1 MTQSY
6 HYNEN
11 LFVRP
16 PEPGMG
22 LAVARRTVFRK
33 RCACGTEP
41 WASEEK
47 CPKCGT
53 LLDESTCENWGDVAT
68 RVALG
73 NSLIHPSGAHDL
85 LGMERHIAA
94 GTLLTSGRHLQHGDR
109 TQPGR
114 GINVF
119 SNCSTA
125 ATSAE
130 KFYLLLSGSGVGR
143 CYDDDVMLVDWRR
156 MPEVRCVLSPNH
168 PDFDPE
174 VCDSTSAASHGL
186 FVAATARKEG
196 ALIEFDLSG
205 SSTNG
210 GVTITKPGKDYYYF
224 VEDSREGWGRA
235 IELLESMAYEGWSH
249 RVLVLDFSFV
259 RAKGQPIAGMQ
270 HRPSAGPVPT
280 IKAIR
285 SIREMAER
293 ARSEGWPE
301 WKQTLYVDH
310 YLADCVHLGGARRAA
325 RISIKH
331 WRDPGIAEY
340 CRIKQAGGLWTANMS
355 VGLDEEFYDC
365 LAAGD
370 PWACLVA
377 DAIVDGQYVDLTGE
391 PGSIN
396 QHRLHVRTDQI
407 DELSAKLGGNYPKL
421 TPMMARLRGDLHAR
435 LMNKKWIFI
444 TNPCQPGFATV
455 LTPEGIKTFDDI
467 DVGST
472 IWSGKRWTKVTAKM
486 ATGTK
491 PVYRFRTTAGAFIG
505 TRDHR
510 VVSEGVKIPVGECE
524 SIDRVRGGLD
534 SEVDL
539 NPQDIMDG
547 WVMGDGSVHK
557 ASNNLVYLCVG
568 KKDGDILVDLKD
580 WVLEPRPGLG
590 AYAYEVDTTI
600 EAKELPKT
608 YEREVPRRFFHGD
621 AAKMRGFLRGLY
633 SANGS
638 IVSTRITLKA
648 TSFAIISS
656 VQQMLSALG
665 IGSYYTTNKTQT
677 ILFPNGEYETKQ
689 SFDLNITSDRSR
701 FRKLI
706 GFVQHYKQAALNEIC
721 DAKRSNRGSRNT
733 FDITSIEFVG
743 DLPVYDIT
751 VEADEHTY
759 WTGGLLVSNC
769 SEISLLITGGY
780 CIVMDVAP
788 CNIPKL
794 DGYYCH
800 YRGVPIWG
808 SDYVSDLGYEIQED
822 FEDAV
827 RHAARACIRTNLLPA
842 HFQGEV
848 QRTNRIGISLAGVHE
863 YAWKRF
869 GFTFRDLLDESKSQP
884 FWDSLASA
892 RRALHDECV
901 RYSEV
906 LGVAAPHT
914 ESAFKP
920 GGSVPK
926 IHGLSECA
934 NLPSLP
940 YMIRWVQ
947 FAKGDP
953 RVAEYEA
960 AGYPVKRGVRSYE
973 MSEIVGFP
981 TQMPIAEMMGDKLV
995 TAGDATPE
1003 EHYQW
1008 LRLLEKYWIVG
1019 VEEDGTPMEDRGN
1032 QVAYTLKF
1040 DPKKVS
1046 RQEWFETWRRNQASV
1061 RCCAVMPQVDATAY
1075 AYQPEEPI
1083 TRETYEE
1090 MISKIRASTEVFDPE
1105 TSSCTMGACP
1115 L

>member
-1 MTQSY
+1 MTTSY
-6 HYNEN
+6 HYNKS

-16 PEPGMG
+16 PEEGMG

-33 RCACGTEP
+33 RCACGAEP
-41 WASEEK
+41 WASEER
-47 CPKCGT
+47 CPKCAAA
-53 LLDESTCENWGDVAT
+53 LDESTCENWGDVAT
-68 RVALG
+68 RVATG
-73 NSLIHPSGAHDL
+73 NTLIHPSGARDL
-85 LGMERHIAA
+85 LDLERHIASGA
-94 GTLLTSGRHLQHGDR
+94 LLTSGRHLQHGDR

-114 GINVF
+114 TINVF

-156 MPEVRCVLSPNH
+156 MPEVHCVLSHHH
-168 PDFDPE
+168 PDHDFDI
-174 VCDSTSAASHGL
+174 CDSPDFATSHGM
-186 FVAATARKEG
+186 FVTAAGRKEG
-196 ALIEFDLSG
+196 VLIEFDLSCG
-205 SSTNG
+205 SDL
-210 GVTITKPGKDYYYF
+210 GKDYYYF
-224 VEDSREGWGRA
+224 VEDSREGWARA
-235 IELLESMAYEGWSH
+235 VELLEGMTYEGWSC
-249 RVLVLDFSFV
+249 RKLVLDFSFV
-259 RAKGQPIAGMQ
+259 RAKGRPIVGMQ

-280 IKAIR
+280 IKAIQ
-285 SIREMAER
+285 SICRMVER
-293 ARSEGWPE
+293 ARTEGWPE

-331 WRDPGIAEY
+331 WRDPGIMEY

-355 VGLDEEFYDC
+355 VGLDEEFYDR

-370 PWACLVA
+370 EWARLVA

-396 QHRLHVRTDQI
+396 QHRLHARADGVA
-407 DELSAKLGGNYPKL
+407 EMSARLGGNYPKL
-421 TPMMARLRGDLHAR
+421 TPMMRRLREDLHQR
-435 LMNKKWIFI
+435 LVRKRWIFI
-444 TNPCQPGFATV
+444 TNP
-455 LTPEGIKTFDDI
+455 
-467 DVGST
+467 
-472 IWSGKRWTKVTAKM
+472 
-486 ATGTK
+486 
-491 PVYRFRTTAGAFIG
+491 
-505 TRDHR
+505 
-510 VVSEGVKIPVGECE
+510 
-524 SIDRVRGGLD
+524 
-534 SEVDL
+534 
-539 NPQDIMDG
+539 
-547 WVMGDGSVHK
+547 
-557 ASNNLVYLCVG
+557 
-568 KKDGDILVDLKD
+568 
-580 WVLEPRPGLG
+580 
-590 AYAYEVDTTI
+590 
-600 EAKELPKT
+600 
-608 YEREVPRRFFHGD
+608 
-621 AAKMRGFLRGLY
+621 
-633 SANGS
+633 
-638 IVSTRITLKA
+638 
-648 TSFAIISS
+648 
-656 VQQMLSALG
+656 
-665 IGSYYTTNKTQT
+665 
-677 ILFPNGEYETKQ
+677 
-689 SFDLNITSDRSR
+689 
-701 FRKLI
+701 
-706 GFVQHYKQAALNEIC
+706 
-721 DAKRSNRGSRNT
+721 
-733 FDITSIEFVG
+733 
-743 DLPVYDIT
+743 
-751 VEADEHTY
+751 
-759 WTGGLLVSNC
+759 C

-788 CNIPKL
+788 CNIQKL
-794 DGYYCH
+794 DE
-800 YRGVPIWG
+800 YREKCREQDKVFAWPDLYPPNRAEQLG
-808 SDYVSDLGYEIQED
+808 DYLDALEGQIQAE
-822 FEDAV
+822 FESAV

-848 QRTNRIGISLAGVHE
+848 DRTNRIGISLAGIHE

-869 GFTFRDLLDESKSQP
+869 GLTFRDLLDEGKSNE
-884 FWDSLASA
+884 FWESLAAA
-892 RRALHDECV
+892 RRTLHEECV
-901 RYSEV
+901 RYSREI
-906 LGVAAPHT
+906 GVTPPHT

-960 AGYPVKRGVRSYE
+960 AGYPVKRDVRSYE

-981 TQMPIAEMMGDKLV
+981 TQMPIAELMGDKLV

-1019 VEEDGTPMEDRGN
+1019 VELDGTPMEDRGN

-1061 RCCAVMPQVDATAY
+1061 RCCAVMPQVDVTAY
-1075 AYQPEEPI
+1075 AYQPEEAI
-1083 TRETYEE
+1083 TKEVYEQ
-1090 MISKIRASTEVFDPE
+1090 MTDRIRRATEVFDPD

>member
-1 MTQSY
+1 MRIMTTSY
-6 HYNEN
+6 HYNKS

-16 PEPGMG
+16 PEEGMG

-33 RCACGTEP
+33 RCACGAEP
-41 WASEEK
+41 WASEER
-47 CPKCGT
+47 CPKCAAA
-53 LLDESTCENWGDVAT
+53 LDESTCENWGDVAT
-68 RVALG
+68 RVATG
-73 NSLIHPSGAHDL
+73 NALIHPSGARDL
-85 LGMERHIAA
+85 LDLERHIASGA
-94 GTLLTSGRHLQHGDR
+94 LLTSGRHLQHGDR

-114 GINVF
+114 TINVF

-156 MPEVRCVLSPNH
+156 MPEVHCVLSHKH
-168 PDFDPE
+168 PDHDFDI
-174 VCDSTSAASHGL
+174 CDSPDFATSHGM
-186 FVAATARKEG
+186 FVTAAGRKEG
-196 ALIEFDLSG
+196 VLIEFDLSCG
-205 SSTNG
+205 SDL
-210 GVTITKPGKDYYYF
+210 GKDYYYF
-224 VEDSREGWGRA
+224 VEDSREGWARA
-235 IELLESMAYEGWSH
+235 VELLEGMTYEGWSC
-249 RVLVLDFSFV
+249 RKLVLDFSFV
-259 RAKGQPIAGMQ
+259 RAKGRPIVGMQ

-280 IKAIR
+280 IKAIQ
-285 SIREMAER
+285 SICRMVER
-293 ARSEGWPE
+293 ARTEGWPE

-331 WRDPGIAEY
+331 WRDPGIMEY

-355 VGLDEEFYDC
+355 VGLDEEFYDQ

-370 PWACLVA
+370 EWARLVA

-396 QHRLHVRTDQI
+396 QHRLHARADGVA
-407 DELSAKLGGNYPKL
+407 EMSARLGGNYPKL
-421 TPMMARLRGDLHAR
+421 TSMMRRLREDLHQR
-435 LMNKKWIFI
+435 LVAKKWIFI

-455 LTPEGIKTFDDI
+455 LTPEGVKTFDDI

-472 IWSGKRWTKVTAKM
+472 IWSGKQWTKVTAKV
-486 ATGTK
+486 ATGVK
-491 PVYRFRTTAGAFIG
+491 PVLAYSTMAGVFVGTSNHRVIANGERCEVGKTRVIDKCPHPPGLIDAPWLSQNKYYGSGRYNDIDNTTALG
-505 TRDHR
+505 T
-510 VVSEGVKIPVGECE
+510 
-524 SIDRVRGGLD
+524 
-534 SEVDL
+534 
-539 NPQDIMDG
+539 
-547 WVMGDGSVHK
+547 
-557 ASNNLVYLCVG
+557 Y
-568 KKDGDILVDLKD
+568 
-580 WVLEPRPGLG
+580 
-590 AYAYEVDTTI
+590 
-600 EAKELPKT
+600 
-608 YEREVPRRFFHGD
+608 
-621 AAKMRGFLRGLY
+621 
-633 SANGS
+633 
-638 IVSTRITLKA
+638 
-648 TSFAIISS
+648 
-656 VQQMLSALG
+656 
-665 IGSYYTTNKTQT
+665 
-677 ILFPNGEYETKQ
+677 
-689 SFDLNITSDRSR
+689 
-701 FRKLI
+701 
-706 GFVQHYKQAALNEIC
+706 
-721 DAKRSNRGSRNT
+721 
-733 FDITSIEFVG
+733 
-743 DLPVYDIT
+743 PVYDIT

-788 CNIPKL
+788 CNIQKL
-794 DGYYCH
+794 DEYYN
-800 YRGVPIWG
+800 YRGRDLWG
-808 SDYVSDLGYEIQED
+808 SNYVEDLGYDIQAE
-822 FEDAV
+822 FESVV

-848 QRTNRIGISLAGVHE
+848 DRTNRIGISLAGIHE

-869 GFTFRDLLDESKSQP
+869 GLTFRDLLDEDRSYE
-884 FWDSLASA
+884 FWESLAAA

-901 RYSEV
+901 RYSREI
-906 LGVAAPHT
+906 GVTPPHT

-960 AGYPVKRGVRSYE
+960 AGYPVKRDVRSYE

-981 TQMPIAEMMGDKLV
+981 TQMPIAELMGDKLV

-1019 VEEDGTPMEDRGN
+1019 VELDGTPMEDRGN

-1061 RCCAVMPQVDATAY
+1061 RCCAVMPQVDVTAY
-1075 AYQPEEPI
+1075 AYQPEEAI
-1083 TRETYEE
+1083 TKEVYEQ
-1090 MISKIRASTEVFDPE
+1090 MTDRIRRATEVFDPD

>member
-1 MTQSY
+1 MRIMTQSY

-33 RCACGTEP
+33 RCVCGTEP
-41 WASEEK
+41 WASEET
-47 CPKCGT
+47 CPKCGA

-156 MPEVRCVLSPNH
+156 MPEVHCVLSPNH

-196 ALIEFDLSG
+196 ALIGFDLSG
-205 SSTNG
+205 SSMNG

-235 IELLESMAYEGWSH
+235 VELLESMAYEGWSH

-285 SIREMAER
+285 SIREMAEK

-340 CRIKQAGGLWTANMS
+340 CRIKQTGGLWTANMS

-396 QHRLHVRTDQI
+396 QHRLHTRTDGVA
-407 DELSAKLGGNYPKL
+407 EMSMRLGGSYPKL
-421 TPMMARLRGDLHAR
+421 TQMMVRLREDLHQR
-435 LMNKKWIFI
+435 MMRKRWIFI
-444 TNPCQPGFATV
+444 TNPC
-455 LTPEGIKTFDDI
+455 
-467 DVGST
+467 
-472 IWSGKRWTKVTAKM
+472 
-486 ATGTK
+486 
-491 PVYRFRTTAGAFIG
+491 
-505 TRDHR
+505 
-510 VVSEGVKIPVGECE
+510 
-524 SIDRVRGGLD
+524 
-534 SEVDL
+534 
-539 NPQDIMDG
+539 
-547 WVMGDGSVHK
+547 
-557 ASNNLVYLCVG
+557 
-568 KKDGDILVDLKD
+568 
-580 WVLEPRPGLG
+580 
-590 AYAYEVDTTI
+590 
-600 EAKELPKT
+600 
-608 YEREVPRRFFHGD
+608 
-621 AAKMRGFLRGLY
+621 
-633 SANGS
+633 
-638 IVSTRITLKA
+638 
-648 TSFAIISS
+648 
-656 VQQMLSALG
+656 
-665 IGSYYTTNKTQT
+665 
-677 ILFPNGEYETKQ
+677 
-689 SFDLNITSDRSR
+689 
-701 FRKLI
+701 
-706 GFVQHYKQAALNEIC
+706 
-721 DAKRSNRGSRNT
+721 
-733 FDITSIEFVG
+733 
-743 DLPVYDIT
+743 
-751 VEADEHTY
+751 
-759 WTGGLLVSNC
+759 
-769 SEISLLITGGY
+769 SEISLIITGGY

-788 CNIPKL
+788 CNIEHL
-794 DGYYCH
+794 DRYCEK
-800 YRGVPIWG
+800 YRKQDLLFKELDRPMCY
-808 SDYVSDLGYEIQED
+808 DYVGKSDRAEQLGDYLDALERLIQED

-901 RYSEV
+901 RYSEE